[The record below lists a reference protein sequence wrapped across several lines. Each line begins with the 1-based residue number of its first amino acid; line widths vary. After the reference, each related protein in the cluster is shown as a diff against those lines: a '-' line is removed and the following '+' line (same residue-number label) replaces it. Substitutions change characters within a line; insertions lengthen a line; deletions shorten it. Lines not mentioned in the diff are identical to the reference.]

1 MKRVAMHARG
11 RAGKKYKYRSHL
23 TIILKQEQGVKKK
36 TRVLPMMMER
46 TKFWDMRE
54 GKPAPVPSDGK
65 WWNKFRE
72 NGVPSPSRPRFGSAP
87 PSGLGD
93 GAAVVA

>member
-23 TIILKQEQGVKKK
+23 TVILKQEEGVKKK

-54 GKPAPVPSDGK
+54 GKEPPAPTDSRWWKNMANPS
-65 WWNKFRE
+65 
-72 NGVPSPSRPRFGSAP
+72 VTTPPAP
-87 PSGLGD
+87 TATL
-93 GAAVVA
+93 A